1 MKYSSFR
8 HGGVKSYFTLIE
20 LLVVIAIIAILAAIL
35 LPSLQK
41 ARQRGTSAQCQSNL
55 KQLGGTFVQYANSY
69 DDYFPVGHGGT
80 GFWYALRSW
89 YPTYKIEKT
98 GSPSVSEKMADGKTN
113 GGREQQRINA
123 PLFYC
128 PQRTRNKRSAKN
140 YAEIYYVIPSWKDH
154 FGGNIFKY
162 SKMHS
167 HARKFTL
174 IETHNPG
181 TGGGRSVTLPRYTE
195 NAFIH
200 SNKNNILHMDGHVE
214 GHPALIPYFQIQS
227 GGNHSKFH
235 YHWKPTCK
243 NKTIF
248 PSGSKCGGCS

>member
-1 MKYSSFR
+1 MKNRSSR

-35 LPSLQK
+35 LPTLQK

-55 KQLGGTFVQYANSY
+55 KQLGGVFAQYANAY
-69 DDYFPVGHGGT
+69 DDYFPVGHGGS
-80 GFWYALRSW
+80 GFWYGVRAW
-89 YPTYKIEKT
+89 FPNYGVEKT
-98 GSPSVSEKMADGKTN
+98 GSPSVKGST
-113 GGREQQRINA
+113 REQQRINA
-123 PLFYC
+123 PVFYC
-128 PQRTRNKRSAKN
+128 PQRTRNKRNAKN

-162 SKMHS
+162 SKMYS

-181 TGGGRSVTLPRYTE
+181 TGGGRSVTLPRYSE

-200 SNKNNILHMDGHVE
+200 ANKNNILHMDGHVE
-214 GHPALIPYFQIQS
+214 GHPALIPDFQIQS
-227 GGNHSKFH
+227 GGNHGKFH